1 MRGEKTNTNR
11 DQKGCHLHPFGPGWC
26 YQPELKVLICPGCQ
40 TREKMTP
47 FCPGLTVSVGKSGQ
61 QGFPNQNNAT
71 WVFCSS
77 DLDPYYLVG
86 GF

>member
-11 DQKGCHLHPFGPGWC
+11 DQKGCHLHPFG
-26 YQPELKVLICPGCQ
+26 PGCQ